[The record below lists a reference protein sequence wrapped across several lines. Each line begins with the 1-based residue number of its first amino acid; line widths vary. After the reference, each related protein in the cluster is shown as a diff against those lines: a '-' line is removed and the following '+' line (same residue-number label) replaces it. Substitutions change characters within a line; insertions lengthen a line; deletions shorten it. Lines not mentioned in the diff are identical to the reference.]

1 MTTGWTSNTSKN
13 PANQTV
19 NIFNTYNLLKKFTQ
33 INIDIE
39 IKNVKLIRDKNTK
52 NPMGYGFLE
61 FENKDQAKEALEQLN
76 GKPMP
81 KSNKVF
87 KLNWA
92 SYNTNKNNVQ
102 NPNEYSIYVCELDP
116 SVNEEILCN
125 FFKEKYNSVLS
136 AKIIID
142 PSTKISKGYGF
153 VKFSDKIE
161 SEKALNE
168 MNGKELN
175 GKVMKTGAASYK
187 KNDKKQNVNT
197 NYQNDVNYLHNDPNF
212 LNQQQQY
219 LNQFYLANGYANL
232 NPLYYNNLQQQFSQG
247 QLPMQGQDLN
257 QLLTNLAAIQMM
269 GGNINNFAMANNMN
283 NMGGFNNMDGNK

>member
-1 MTTGWTSNTSKN
+1 
-13 PANQTV
+13 
-19 NIFNTYNLLKKFTQ
+19 
-33 INIDIE
+33 
-39 IKNVKLIRDKNTK
+39 
-52 NPMGYGFLE
+52 MGYGFLE

-219 LNQFYLANGYANL
+219 LNQFYLANGYQNYINL
-232 NPLYYNNLQQQFSQG
+232 NPLYYQMLLLNQETQKQQNLMNMNFAMQNKNQDMNNLFRNLG
-247 QLPMQGQDLN
+247 
-257 QLLTNLAAIQMM
+257 LLTNH
-269 GGNINNFAMANNMN
+269 GNLENNMN
-283 NMGGFNNMDGNK
+283 EN